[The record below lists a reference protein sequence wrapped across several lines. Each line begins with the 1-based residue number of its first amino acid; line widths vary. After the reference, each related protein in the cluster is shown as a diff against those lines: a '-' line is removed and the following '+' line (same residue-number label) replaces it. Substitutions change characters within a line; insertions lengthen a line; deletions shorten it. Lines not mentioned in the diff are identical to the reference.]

1 MDASRSEQSLG
12 SLLSD
17 LSQQT
22 ADLIRQET
30 RLAKAELGQ
39 KAAEVKRPAL
49 LIGAGAAAG
58 LVALMTTAMALTLLM
73 IDLGVTPWVA
83 AVICTAILALTAFAL
98 VQTGL
103 SAFAS
108 RSLVPDQTIHSIK
121 ETTQWLKNETR

>member
-1 MDASRSEQSLG
+1 MDALRPERSLG
-12 SLLSD
+12 SLFSD

-22 ADLIRQET
+22 SDLIRQEA

-39 KAAEVKRPAL
+39 KASELKRPAL
-49 LIGAGAAAG
+49 LIGAGAAMGVA
-58 LVALMTTAMALTLLM
+58 ALMTMAMALTLLL
-73 IDLGVTPWVA
+73 IDLGVTPWIA
-83 AVICTAILALTAFAL
+83 AVMCTAILALAAFAL

>member
-22 ADLIRQET
+22 ADLIRQEA

-39 KAAEVKRPAL
+39 KVTELKRPAL
-49 LIGAGAAAG
+49 LIAAGAAAG
-58 LVALMTTAMALTLLM
+58 LTALMTMAMALTLLL
-73 IDLGVTPWVA
+73 IALGVTPWAA

>member
-1 MDASRSEQSLG
+1 MDASQSDRSLG
-12 SLLSD
+12 SLFSE

-22 ADLIRQET
+22 TDLIRQEV

-39 KAAEVKRPAL
+39 KVSQLSRPAM
-49 LIGAGAAAG
+49 LIGAGAAAA
-58 LVALMTTAMALTLLM
+58 LAALMTLAMALTLLL
-73 IDLGVTPWVA
+73 IDLGLTPWVA
-83 AVICTAILALTAFAL
+83 AAICMASMAIAAIAL
-98 VQTGL
+98 VRAGL

>member
-30 RLAKAELGQ
+30 RLAKAELGE
-39 KAAEVKRPAL
+39 KVTELKRPAL

-58 LVALMTTAMALTLLM
+58 LTALMTTAMALTLLL
-73 IDLGVTPWVA
+73 IELGVTPWAA

>member
-22 ADLIRQET
+22 ADLVRQET

-39 KAAEVKRPAL
+39 KVTELQRPAL

-58 LVALMTTAMALTLLM
+58 LTALMTTAMALTLLL
-73 IDLGVTPWVA
+73 IELGVTPWAA

>member
-22 ADLIRQET
+22 ADLVRQET

-39 KAAEVKRPAL
+39 KVTELQRPAL

-58 LVALMTTAMALTLLM
+58 LTALMTTAMALTLLL
-73 IDLGVTPWVA
+73 I
-83 AVICTAILALTAFAL
+83 
-98 VQTGL
+98 
-103 SAFAS
+103 
-108 RSLVPDQTIHSIK
+108 
-121 ETTQWLKNETR
+121 E